1 MWLLKRLLTPSIPT
15 DAVANPGTVV
25 KAQRA
30 ERTQLSMPVTE
41 IVADARVREKA
52 GRYAESLALIN
63 RALAASP
70 GTPALLFAKA
80 SILFA
85 WGRFR
90 ESYEIATRADAIGLR
105 GAEIYLLLGWS
116 SFRVGKLS
124 DAEAW
129 MRKAVAAAPDAWEP
143 HFNLAVVLQTE
154 KRTNDAI
161 RSYERALAQHP
172 DNFDCLICLGN
183 CHLELLDALSA
194 ETYFRRA
201 IATQGQRSDAWG
213 HLGVALGRQDRED
226 EAREAFEQCVQL
238 ETQAGAADDGFINL
252 AINLRD
258 AGRTQEALDLFE
270 KNLKQHPVI
279 FAHLSYAHALLKA
292 GKLTEGWR
300 HYEFRWLSEPLLSS
314 RLEFGRPV
322 WSGQDLRGKTLLLRE
337 EQGFGDTIQFIR
349 YAPRI
354 QALGATVLLRVG
366 GTMESLARS
375 FPGIDRVLGP
385 HDPTPEFDYYIHPL
399 SLPRVLGTEVA
410 SIPAEVPYLCADPT
424 RVERWRPKLDSK
436 KGLRVGL
443 VWAGSPAHQRDR
455 YRSMSLDNMAP
466 LAELRGVCFVAL
478 QKGPPAEQV
487 KQPPPG
493 LEVSNLGPELED
505 FCDTAAVI
513 SQLDLV
519 ICVDTAVAHL
529 AGALGK
535 PVWLMLPQPPDFRWM
550 EEREDSP
557 WYPTMRLFRQRRR
570 GDWNEVVARVKAAL
584 QERLDEASS
593 ATSNPSVSTP
603 VGAKEAV
610 IAPIPL
616 ADVSSILGTGF
627 SAVAETRMGILQYL
641 PDEPV
646 KGVAIGWYGEYL
658 QSQLELLTRIIRPG
672 ATVMEVVAGIGAH
685 SVVLAR
691 AIGPNG
697 HLFLYESREIVQQI
711 LRQNLAANRI
721 ANATLMKRALG
732 QSNGPA
738 ANARNDTALA
748 GNTIAQ
754 NQGATE
760 TLDELLLD
768 RLDWLKINDGSIAL
782 QVLEGATDTLWR
794 LRPALFITTRDEAML
809 TALKNRMLEFSYRC
823 WRMETALFN
832 PENFNR
838 RDTDLFSGRTSLAL
852 LAIPEEVDVDIVLD
866 GCVELW

>member
-1 MWLLKRLLTPSIPT
+1 MSLLKRLLTPST
-15 DAVANPGTVV
+15 SADAAANRRAPAKVR
-25 KAQRA
+25 RA
-30 ERTQLSMPVTE
+30 EPTQLSMPVAE
-41 IVADARVREKA
+41 IVAEVRVLEKA
-52 GRYAESLALIN
+52 GRYAESLALIS

-70 GTPALLFAKA
+70 DTPELLFAKA
-80 SILFA
+80 SALFA

-90 ESYEIATRADAIGLR
+90 ESYETAMRTDAMGLR
-105 GAEIYLLLGWS
+105 SADLHLLLGWS

-129 MRKAVAAAPDAWEP
+129 MREAVAAAPDAWEP
-143 HFNLAVVLQTE
+143 HFNLAVVLQAE
-154 KRTNDAI
+154 KRPNDAI

-194 ETYFRRA
+194 EAYFRRA
-201 IATQGQRSDAWG
+201 IAMQGQRPDAWG

-226 EAREAFEQCVQL
+226 EAREAFEQCVRL
-238 ETQAGAADDGFINL
+238 ETQTGAFDDGFINL

-258 AGRTQEALDLFE
+258 AGRTREALDLFE
-270 KNLKQHPVI
+270 KNLKQHPVV

-314 RLEFGRPV
+314 RVEFGRPV

-349 YAPRI
+349 YAPRL

-366 GTMESLARS
+366 GTIESLART

-385 HDPTPEFDYYIHPL
+385 DDPTPEFDYYIHPL

-410 SIPAEVPYLCADPT
+410 SIPAEVPYLYAEAT
-424 RVERWRPKLDSK
+424 RVERWRPRLDGK
-436 KGLRVGL
+436 QALHVGL

-455 YRSMSLDNMAP
+455 YRSMSLETLAP
-466 LAELRGVCFVAL
+466 LAELRGVCFVSL
-478 QKGPPAEQV
+478 QKGLPAEQA
-487 KQPPPG
+487 KKPPPG

-519 ICVDTAVAHL
+519 ICVDTAVGHL

-550 EEREDSP
+550 ADREDSP
-557 WYPTMRLFRQRRR
+557 WYPTVRLFRQRRR
-570 GDWNEVVARVKAAL
+570 GDWDEVVGRVKEAL
-584 QERLDEASS
+584 QQRLDEAAS
-593 ATSNPSVSTP
+593 ATFTPSVP
-603 VGAKEAV
+603 VPATHTVTSRA
-610 IAPIPL
+610 IPL
-616 ADVSSILGTGF
+616 SDVSFVLGTGF

-646 KGVAIGWYGEYL
+646 MSLAIGWYGEHL

-672 ATVMEVVAGIGAH
+672 ATVMEVAAGIGAH

-721 ANATLMKRALG
+721 ANVTVMKRALG
-732 QSNGPA
+732 QSSGRSPD
-738 ANARNDTALA
+738 ARNDTAPA
-748 GNTIAQ
+748 GSTIRQ
-754 NQGATE
+754 NHVATE

-782 QVLEGATDTLWR
+782 QALEGATDTLWR
-794 LRPALFITTRDEAML
+794 LRPAVFITARDEAML

-852 LAIPEEVDVDIVLD
+852 LAIPEEIDVDVVLD